1 MSWRKKQKKSTNFI
15 RPLYH
20 MQMLLEIQ
28 DLMLQFN
35 SHGKPVIEKINFE
48 VEPGEVVALIGESGS
63 GKTLLSLAAMGL
75 LHKSLRHVKGSV
87 FFQGQDLLNLKT
99 ALLNQIRGNDI
110 AMIFQDPFGA
120 LTPVFSIKNQFDRIL
135 KKLPGRLNREI
146 RTQVM
151 LEALNQVN
159 LKNGASILEM
169 YPYQLSGGMLQRV
182 MIAIAMAVRPKLLI
196 ADEPTTALDAQNR
209 LEILQLLHSLVK
221 AENMAMVLVSH
232 DLNLVQSMSDRCYV
246 MYAGRIVEQGSK
258 KSIFEGARHPYTRA
272 LLATQFGTKLHY
284 KKKKLF
290 SIQGNLPSVEEKH
303 DGCLFYN
310 RCLESEERC
319 LDYVGMKKSG
329 SEYYCIH

>member
-1 MSWRKKQKKSTNFI
+1 
-15 RPLYH
+15 
-20 MQMLLEIQ
+20 MQTLLEIK
-28 DLMLQFN
+28 DLTLQFK
-35 SHGKPVIEKINFE
+35 SHSKPVIEKINFE

-120 LTPVFSIKNQFDRIL
+120 LNPVFSIKNQFDRIL
-135 KKLPGRLNREI
+135 KKLPGKLNRLNSER
-146 RTQVM
+146 RRQVM
-151 LEALNQVN
+151 LEALNKVN
-159 LKNGASILEM
+159 LKNGASIVEM

-209 LEILQLLHSLVK
+209 LEILQILRDLVK
-221 AENMAMVLVSH
+221 AENMAAENMAIVLVSH

-246 MYAGRIVEQGSK
+246 MYAGRVVEQGSK

-272 LLATQFGTKLHY
+272 LLATQLSAGLHY
-284 KKKKLF
+284 KQKKLF
-290 SIQGNLPSVEEKH
+290 SIQGKMPGVEEKH

-319 LDYVGMKKSG
+319 LHQVGVKKSG
-329 SEYYCIH
+329 SEYHCVH